1 MMDINLPSW
10 EYPLSENQPQSETFW
25 LENLPQNETFW
36 SVVVGVT

>member
-1 MMDINLPSW
+1 MM

-25 LENLPQNETFW
+25 LEILPQNETFW